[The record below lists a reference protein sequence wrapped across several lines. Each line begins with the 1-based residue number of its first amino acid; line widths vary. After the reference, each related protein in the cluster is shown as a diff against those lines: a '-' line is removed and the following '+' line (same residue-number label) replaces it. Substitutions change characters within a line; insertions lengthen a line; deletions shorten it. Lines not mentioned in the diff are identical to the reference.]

1 MPKACYFETMEP
13 TGTVL
18 IGSSFYFETMEPTGT
33 VLIGSSFYF
42 ETMEPRGMV
51 RPNGPEERKSQRELF
66 TPDAIS

>member
-1 MPKACYFETMEP
+1 MPKAC
-13 TGTVL
+13 
-18 IGSSFYFETMEPTGT
+18 YFETMEPTGT